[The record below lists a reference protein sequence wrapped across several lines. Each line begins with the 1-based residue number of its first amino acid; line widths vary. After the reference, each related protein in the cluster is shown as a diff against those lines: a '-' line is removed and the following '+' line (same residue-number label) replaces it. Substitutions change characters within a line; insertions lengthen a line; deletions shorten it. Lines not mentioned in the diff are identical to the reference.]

1 MNGNHANRSAF
12 VTVLAIRP
20 FRTLWAAQVF
30 SQLGFAMLLFVLALR
45 VYQISGSNAAVSG
58 LFLTFGIPAVLF
70 GMGAGAVVD
79 HLDKRNVL
87 MITDLV
93 RAVLVLGFF
102 FFPTSM
108 PVLYGIS
115 LMTAMITQFYVPAE
129 APTIPRL
136 VPQELLVT
144 ANSLFSFTYYSSL
157 AVGSIVAGPILRL
170 FGPYA
175 VFILISA
182 MFALA
187 GWFASRIPREVGKQT
202 HLPSPTVAKMIHIV
216 QSMVTSVREGL
227 AYAKA
232 TPAIT
237 ESLLLLTGTQI
248 VLALLGTLGPGFAD
262 RVLGIDVRDA
272 SILIMGPAVL
282 GIIFGSLWV
291 GNYGY
296 KISSRRLI
304 QYGII
309 AAGIFLILI
318 AIIVRLKRVA
328 LFAWLYV
335 DPIILPVEF
344 LLFFFLGVANSMLDV
359 PANSALQKEA
369 SGAMRGRVYGMLT
382 AAVGGVG
389 MLPIVLTGLLADVIG
404 AGKVIFALGIM
415 ITTYGVL
422 RMRYNRIQIADPLRE
437 SFSEASSR

>member
-1 MNGNHANRSAF
+1 
-12 VTVLAIRP
+12 
-20 FRTLWAAQVF
+20 
-30 SQLGFAMLLFVLALR
+30 MLLFILALR

-70 GMGAGAVVD
+70 GIGAGAVVD
-79 HLDKRNVL
+79 HLDKRSVL
-87 MITDLV
+87 IVTDLA

-102 FFPTSM
+102 FFPASM
-108 PVLYGIS
+108 LVLYGVS
-115 LMTAMITQFYVPAE
+115 FVTALITQFYVPAE

-136 VPQELLVT
+136 VPPQLLVP

-157 AVGSIVAGPILRL
+157 AVGSIAAGPILRS
-170 FGPYA
+170 FGPHA
-175 VFILISA
+175 VFLLISS
-182 MFALA
+182 MFGLA
-187 GWFASRIPREVGKQT
+187 AWCASRIPREVGKPS
-202 HLPSPTVAKMIHIV
+202 HLPSFAFAKIIHIV
-216 QSMVTSVREGL
+216 QSMAISVREGL
-227 AYAKA
+227 AYARA

-291 GNYGY
+291 GNVGY
-296 KISSRRLI
+296 RFSSRRLI
-304 QYGII
+304 QSGIT

-318 AIIVRLKRVA
+318 ALTVRLKRLA
-328 LFAWLYV
+328 LFAWFYA
-335 DPIILPVEF
+335 DPIILPIEF

-369 SGAMRGRVYGMLT
+369 SGAMRGRVYGLLT

-389 MLPIVLTGLLADVIG
+389 MLPIVLTGVLADVIG
-404 AGKVIFALGIM
+404 PGKVIFALGGL
-415 ITTYGVL
+415 ITLYGL
-422 RMRYNRIQIADPLRE
+422 WRMRYNRA
-437 SFSEASSR
+437 

>member
-1 MNGNHANRSAF
+1 MNGNLANRSAF
-12 VTVLAIRP
+12 ASVLAIRP
-20 FRTLWAAQVF
+20 FRTLWAAQVS
-30 SQLGFAMLLFVLALR
+30 SQLGFAMLLFILALR

-79 HLDKRNVL
+79 HLDKRSVL
-87 MITDLV
+87 VVTDLA

-108 PVLYGIS
+108 PILYGVS
-115 LMTAMITQFYVPAE
+115 LVTAMITQFYVPAE

-136 VPQELLVT
+136 VPKELLVT

-157 AVGSIVAGPILRL
+157 AVGSIVAGPILRI
-170 FGPYA
+170 FGPHA
-175 VFILISA
+175 VFLLISS

-187 GWFASRIPREVGKQT
+187 AWCASRIPREPGKQSD
-202 HLPSPTVAKMIHIV
+202 LPSFAFAKIIHLAHV
-216 QSMVTSVREGL
+216 MTASVRDGL
-227 AYAKA
+227 AYARA
-232 TPAIT
+232 TPVIT

-262 RVLGIDVRDA
+262 RVLEIDVRDA

-359 PANSALQKEA
+359 PANSVLQKEA
-369 SGAMRGRVYGMLT
+369 SGPMRGRVYGMLT

-415 ITTYGVL
+415 ITTYGL
-422 RMRYNRIQIADPLRE
+422 WRMRYNKLRV
-437 SFSEASSR
+437 

>member
-1 MNGNHANRSAF
+1 
-12 VTVLAIRP
+12 
-20 FRTLWAAQVF
+20 
-30 SQLGFAMLLFVLALR
+30 MLLFILALR

-79 HLDKRNVL
+79 HLDKRSVL
-87 MITDLV
+87 VVTDLA

-102 FFPTSM
+102 FFPASM
-108 PVLYGIS
+108 PVLYCVS
-115 LMTAMITQFYVPAE
+115 LVTAMITQFYVPAE

-136 VPQELLVT
+136 VPQELLVS

-170 FGPYA
+170 FGPHA
-175 VFILISA
+175 VFLLISS
-182 MFALA
+182 MFTLA
-187 GWFASRIPREVGKQT
+187 AWCAWRIPRESEKLSD
-202 HLPSPTVAKMIHIV
+202 LPSFAFAKIIHLV
-216 QSMVTSVREGL
+216 RVMVRSVREGL
-227 AYAKA
+227 VYARA
-232 TPAIT
+232 TPIIT

-262 RVLGIDVRDA
+262 RVLEIDVRDA

-291 GNYGY
+291 GNFGY

-304 QYGII
+304 QYGIT

-335 DPIILPVEF
+335 DPIILPIEF

-369 SGAMRGRVYGMLT
+369 SGPMRGRIYGMLT

-404 AGKVIFALGIM
+404 AGKVIFALGVL
-415 ITTYGVL
+415 ITLYGGW
-422 RMRYNRIQIADPLRE
+422 RMRYNKI
-437 SFSEASSR
+437 